1 MAPYHRGVPVTLSM
15 QQCRDFRDQGYLV
28 VEGAIGPERL
38 AQVRTEY
45 AQLMDRL
52 YAGWE
57 AEGRLP
63 PGSGL
68 DFWQKLSTAYAK
80 GCDWYQPMD
89 CSLPGGQI
97 ALNTPMHI
105 GQATF
110 DMVTDPDLLDI
121 VEALIGP
128 EITSNPIQ
136 HIRIKPPQPEVHKT
150 EVRSQISVTDWHQ
163 DRGVTLASADETRMI
178 TVWLAITDVTL
189 DNAPLQVI
197 PRAHR
202 DGLIEHCGW
211 TQTGIPPALVPK
223 KQAIPLPCP
232 AGSAVIFD
240 PLTPHASLPNN
251 SDRYRWS
258 FDIRYNRTGDPTGRA
273 QFPDFV
279 ARSRAR
285 PDTVLTDADAWRD
298 MWLGARA
305 RLSRQDP
312 VALHRWD
319 SSSPVCA

>member
-1 MAPYHRGVPVTLSM
+1 MTLT
-15 QQCRDFRDQGYLV
+15 QAQHDHFETEGYLV
-28 VEGAIGPERL
+28 VEGALSPARL
-38 AQVRTEY
+38 TQIRNEY

-57 AEGRLP
+57 AEGRVP
-63 PGSGL
+63 PAGDL
-68 DFWQKLSTAYAK
+68 DFWGKLSAAYAA

-89 CSLPGGQI
+89 CSLPGGTI
-97 ALNTPMHI
+97 TPTSPMHF

-110 DMVTDPDLLDI
+110 DMVTDPHLLDI

-136 HIRIKPPQPEVHKT
+136 HIRIKPPQPEVHET
-150 EVRSQISVTDWHQ
+150 EVRSQISLTDWHQ
-163 DRGVTLASADETRMI
+163 DRGVTSPEADETRMI
-178 TVWLAITDVTL
+178 TVWLAITEVTL
-189 DNAPLQVI
+189 DSAPLQVI
-197 PRAHR
+197 PCAHR
-202 DGLIEHCGW
+202 NGLIEHCGW
-211 TQTGIPPALVPK
+211 TQTGIPGTLIPK
-223 KQAIPLPCP
+223 ERAIPLPCP
-232 AGSAVIFD
+232 EGSAVIFH

-251 SDRYRWS
+251 SDQYRWS

-285 PDTVLTDADAWRD
+285 PDTALTSADTWREMWHDART
-298 MWLGARA
+298 
-305 RLSRQDP
+305 RLSKVDP
-312 VALHRWD
+312 IAFHRWD